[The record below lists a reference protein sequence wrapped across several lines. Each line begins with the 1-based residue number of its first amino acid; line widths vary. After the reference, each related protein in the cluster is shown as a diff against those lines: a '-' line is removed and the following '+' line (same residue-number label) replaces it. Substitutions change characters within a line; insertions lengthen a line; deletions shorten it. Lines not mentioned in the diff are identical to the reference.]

1 MLKLQDSVT
10 KIPKIGP
17 KNKII
22 LEKLGIFTVGDLVYH
37 IPTRYEKFSKKNI
50 SELIFNEKVSVIA
63 TLISVNNI
71 FTRNRN
77 KITKA
82 IIKDDSGKM
91 EAIWFNMHY
100 LSKSL
105 EVGEIYEF
113 TGLVGSSGSKLNL
126 VSPSVKK
133 IEKIL
138 ELPNDI
144 NPIYSLTE
152 GVTSNFLR
160 EKINY
165 CLENLEIEDFFP
177 REIIEKYKFL
187 PLQET
192 LKELH
197 FPSNIDKVM
206 EIRERL
212 EFEELFLE
220 LLTVEARKE
229 NWKEKLNSHVF
240 KDFSKEI
247 INLENSLPF
256 HLTES
261 QKKSIEE
268 IKKDLLKPTPMNRLL
283 EGDVGT
289 GKTLVAVFA
298 SYLTFLNKYKVVY
311 LAPTEILAK
320 QHFAT
325 FQKYLEPLGVKV
337 ILKTGSNKK
346 RIDENEYDIVIGT
359 HAILF
364 DESQIKDLGLII
376 IDEQHRFGVDQR
388 SKLLNIYDK
397 KIVPNLLTMTATPI
411 PRTFALTLYGDLE
424 ISILDSPPNKDKKI
438 TTYVVYPTKRD
449 DMYKWILDKNEP
461 AFIVC
466 PFISESENEDFSQV
480 KSAEKEYELL
490 RKGIF
495 KNKKVGLLHGK
506 MKATEKDEILSNFRD
521 QKIDILVS
529 TPVIEVGVD
538 IPDANIMV
546 IESAERYGLASLH
559 QLRGR
564 VGRGQKEGF
573 CIVIPST
580 GSKKS
585 MERLKNLEKYNN
597 GLELAEVDL
606 KLRGEGD
613 IYGKMQSGFKNFKFA
628 DISNLKLLE
637 KAKYEAGRI
646 FSEMEKYPKIKK
658 VFEQRSFD
666 ISLGNWKLEYLI

>member
-1 MLKLQDSVT
+1 MLKLTDSVI
-10 KIPKIGP
+10 KIPKVGP
-17 KNKII
+17 KNKLL
-22 LEKLGIFTVGDLVYH
+22 LEKLGIFSVGDLVYH
-37 IPTRYEKFSKKNI
+37 IPQRYEKFSKKKI
-50 SELIFNEKVSVIA
+50 SELIFNEKASVNGV
-63 TLISVNNI
+63 LISINNI
-71 FTRNRN
+71 FTRNR
-77 KITKA
+77 KKLTKA
-82 IIKDDSGKM
+82 IIKDESGKM

-105 EVGEIYEF
+105 EVGEMYEF
-113 TGLVGSSGSKLNL
+113 TGLVGSTGSKLNFI
-126 VSPSVKK
+126 SPSVKK
-133 IEKIL
+133 V
-138 ELPNDI
+138 DI
-144 NPIYSLTE
+144 NIKNDSEVNSVYPLTE

-160 EKINY
+160 EKILFS
-165 CLENLEIEDFFP
+165 LENLEIEEFFP
-177 REIIEKYKFL
+177 REILEKYNFL
-187 PLQET
+187 PLKET

-197 FPSNIDKVM
+197 FPSDIEKVT

-220 LLTVEARKE
+220 LLTVESRKN
-229 NWKEKLNSHVF
+229 NWKEKLNSHIF
-240 KDFSKEI
+240 ESKTQQI
-247 INLENSLPF
+247 SKLEKSLPF
-256 HLTES
+256 NLTDS
-261 QKKSIEE
+261 QKRSIDE
-268 IKKDLLKPTPMNRLL
+268 ISKDLLKPTPMNRLL

-298 SYLTFLNKYKVVY
+298 SYLTYLNQCKIVY

-337 ILKTGSNKK
+337 LLKTGSTKK
-346 RIDENEYDIVIGT
+346 KIGETEFDVIIGT

-364 DESQIKDLGLII
+364 DDSE
-376 IDEQHRFGVDQR
+376 
-388 SKLLNIYDK
+388 
-397 KIVPNLLTMTATPI
+397 LTMTATPI

-424 ISILDSPPNKDKKI
+424 ISILDAPPNKDKKI
-438 TTYVVYPTKRD
+438 TTFVIYPNKRD
-449 DMYKWILDKNEP
+449 DMYKWILEKNEP

-480 KSAEKEYELL
+480 KSAEKEFETLSQ
-490 RKGIF
+490 GIF

-506 MKATEKDEILSNFRD
+506 MKAKEKDEILSNFRD

-613 IYGKMQSGFKNFKFA
+613 IYGKMQSGFKNFRFA

-637 KAKYEAGRI
+637 KAKHEASKI
-646 FSEMEKYPKIKK
+646 FADLEKYPKLKK
-658 VFEQRSFD
+658 IFEQRSFD
-666 ISLGNWKLEYLI
+666 ISLGN

>member
-1 MLKLQDSVT
+1 MLKLTDSVI
-10 KIPKIGP
+10 KIPKVGP
-17 KNKII
+17 KNKLL
-22 LEKLGIFTVGDLVYH
+22 LEKLGIFSVGDLVYH
-37 IPTRYEKFSKKNI
+37 IPQRYEKFSKKKI
-50 SELIFNEKVSVIA
+50 SELIFNEKASVNGV
-63 TLISVNNI
+63 LISINNI
-71 FTRNRN
+71 FTRNR
-77 KITKA
+77 KKLTKA
-82 IIKDDSGKM
+82 IIKDESGKM

-105 EVGEIYEF
+105 EVGEMYEF
-113 TGLVGSSGSKLNL
+113 TGLVGSTGSKLNFI
-126 VSPSVKK
+126 SPSVKK
-133 IEKIL
+133 V
-138 ELPNDI
+138 DI
-144 NPIYSLTE
+144 NIKNDSEVNSVYPLTE

-160 EKINY
+160 EKILFS
-165 CLENLEIEDFFP
+165 LENLEIEEFFP
-177 REIIEKYKFL
+177 REILEKYNFL
-187 PLQET
+187 PLKET

-197 FPSNIDKVM
+197 FPSDIEKVT

-220 LLTVEARKE
+220 LLTVESRKN
-229 NWKEKLNSHVF
+229 NWKEKLNSHIF
-240 KDFSKEI
+240 ESKTQQI
-247 INLENSLPF
+247 SKLEKSLPF
-256 HLTES
+256 NLTDS
-261 QKKSIEE
+261 QKRSIDE
-268 IKKDLLKPTPMNRLL
+268 ISKDLLKPTPMNRLL

-298 SYLTFLNKYKVVY
+298 SYLTYLNQCKIVY

-337 ILKTGSNKK
+337 LLKTGSTKK
-346 RIDENEYDIVIGT
+346 KIGETEFDVIIGT

-364 DESQIKDLGLII
+364 DDSEIKDLGLII
-376 IDEQHRFGVDQR
+376 IDEQHRFGVEQR

-424 ISILDSPPNKDKKI
+424 ISILDAPPNKDKKI
-438 TTYVVYPTKRD
+438 TTFVIYPNKRD
-449 DMYKWILDKNEP
+449 DMYKWILEKNEP

-480 KSAEKEYELL
+480 KSAEKEFETLSQ
-490 RKGIF
+490 GIF

-506 MKATEKDEILSNFRD
+506 MKAKEKDEILSNFRD

-613 IYGKMQSGFKNFKFA
+613 IYGKMQSGFKNFRFA

-637 KAKYEAGRI
+637 KAKHEASKI
-646 FSEMEKYPKIKK
+646 FADLEKYPKLKK
-658 VFEQRSFD
+658 IFEQRSFD
-666 ISLGNWKLEYLI
+666 ISLGN